1 MRFSQLVFRLPDVNP
16 GALFLTDCLQ
26 RSLAG
31 NAPFL
36 PVAEML
42 TAQPCQAVAEKVSL
56 VPLAYSVVEAAA
68 HSRHTLQ
75 TNGTRP
81 RKTGALNRILR

>member
-1 MRFSQLVFRLPDVNP
+1 MSRPQGWSSLRNSRLLHV
-16 GALFLTDCLQ
+16 GVGCHQAE
-26 RSLAG
+26 

-56 VPLAYSVVEAAA
+56 VPLAYSVVEAAG